1 MRSVL
6 VGPAW
11 PYRGG
16 IAHFTATLAR
26 EFARRGDV
34 HVINFRRLY
43 PSLLFPGRTQYDES
57 DSPMRVDSERIVDSL
72 APWTWV
78 RAGRRAAALRPDVVV
93 VQWWQPFFAPS
104 MRVLSRFARSS
115 APVVFLCHNVL
126 PHESSVA
133 DRALVRLGLGGAD
146 AFVVQSREDGRRL
159 ESILPGAR
167 WAFHPH
173 PIYDHFDRGRFD
185 RESARRHL
193 GLRGEV
199 VLFFGLVRPYKGLGT
214 LLEAFARFARGREAT
229 LVVAGEF
236 YEPREPYDRQVERL
250 GIGDRVRW
258 IDRYVPD
265 EEVEPL
271 FRAADVVV
279 LPYRSATQS
288 GVVQTAYG
296 FARPVIVTRV
306 GGLPDVVRD
315 GETGFVVEPDDAQ
328 ALADAMRRF
337 FDEAR
342 ADAMEAAVIADRERF
357 SWERCADT
365 IVSLARAARA

>member
-1 MRSVL
+1 MRAVL

-16 IAHFTATLAR
+16 IAHFTAMLAR
-26 EFARRGDV
+26 EFGRRGHV
-34 HVINFRRLY
+34 HVVNFRRLY
-43 PSLLFPGRTQYDES
+43 PSLLFPGRTQYDDS
-57 DSPMRVDSERIVDSL
+57 DSPMRVDSERLVDSL
-72 APWTWV
+72 APWTGW
-78 RAGRRAAALRPDVVV
+78 RAGRRIAGLRPDVVV

-104 MRVLSRFARSS
+104 MRALARGVAHA

-126 PHESSVA
+126 PHESRPP
-133 DRALVRLGLGGAD
+133 DRVLARMGLGGAD

-159 ESILPGAR
+159 EQLLPGAR
-167 WAFHPH
+167 WAFNPH
-173 PIYDHFDRGRFD
+173 PIYDVFDRGRFD
-185 RESARRHL
+185 RESARAHL
-193 GLRGEV
+193 DLEGDV

-214 LLEAFARFARGREAT
+214 LLEAFARLLEVRPAT

-236 YEPREPYDRQVERL
+236 YEPREPYDRLVGRL
-250 GIGDRVRW
+250 GLEGHVRW

-288 GVVQTAYG
+288 GVVQTAFG

-315 GETGFVVEPDDAQ
+315 GETGFVVDPDDPT
-328 ALADAMRRF
+328 ALAVAMRLR
-337 FDEAR
+337 AR
-342 ADAMEAAVIADRERF
+342 PHGGEAA
-357 SWERCADT
+357 
-365 IVSLARAARA
+365 